1 MLTQGDCKLKPTPQ
15 KTEIC
20 FWKKTAL
27 SRLFQCLIQLSVF
40 YKGKKD
46 PYTLG
51 IHNPIKLI
59 SNFWIISQCHTSL
72 LLIDFGW
79 VGVGP

>member
-27 SRLFQCLIQLSVF
+27 SRLFQCLIQLSAF

-46 PYTLG
+46 PHTLG

-59 SNFWIISQCHTSL
+59 SNFCDNISMSHIIA
-72 LLIDFGW
+72 ID
-79 VGVGP
+79 